1 MIQEEFEKLV
11 ENIANTEKDYKIII
25 EDTDLDNAGNPE
37 PEIKKDVRT
46 EIREGIKPQVDI
58 VTSLITTIKDAF
70 DDNLDQTKRMN
81 DAIEQ
86 NQSWEQTIRGACE
99 QVIKTVEAKDGS
111 IERPE
116 SITQDSGKCSPKAF
130 NKFIKNYTSRDY
142 GVLQLAQAIMVFYNS
157 LAG

>member
-1 MIQEEFEKLV
+1 MLQEDFENLVTKLASMD
-11 ENIANTEKDYKIII
+11 NDYKIVV
-25 EDTDLDNAGNPE
+25 EDVDVNGDTE
-37 PEIKKDVRT
+37 TVQKDIRT
-46 EIREGIKPQVDI
+46 EIREAIKPQVEI
-58 VTSLITTIKDAF
+58 VASLITTIKDAF

-81 DAIEQ
+81 DAIDQ

-111 IERPE
+111 IDRPE
-116 SITQDSGKCSPKAF
+116 SITQDSAKCSPKAF

-157 LAG
+157 LG

>member
-58 VTSLITTIKDAF
+58 VASLITTIKDAF